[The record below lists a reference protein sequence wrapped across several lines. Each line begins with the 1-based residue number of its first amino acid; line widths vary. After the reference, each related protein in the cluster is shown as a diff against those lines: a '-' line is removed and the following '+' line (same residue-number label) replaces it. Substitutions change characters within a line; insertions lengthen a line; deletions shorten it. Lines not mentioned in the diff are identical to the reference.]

1 MVNLS
6 IIGGM
11 GSGKTTIAQYFVQN
25 YDYTPF
31 SFAEEV
37 KMIAVMI
44 LKRPIDKGIDRPF
57 LQNIGEWL
65 KMPYDQLTD
74 SIKSQIIS
82 WINYSN
88 DFKEYWEKNKNKV
101 FHPCY
106 YADKIVE
113 DENFKRAVDKRKA
126 IFHDQRFLV
135 EESALD
141 YFSFKTVYL
150 DVPLNTRIS
159 RMIERDSKF
168 KKEWLD
174 NLSEQQIIQLKRDYE
189 IKNAH
194 NLSVSEITNLIMQNL
209 FAFKS

>member
-1 MVNLS
+1 VNLS

-11 GSGKTTIAQYFVQN
+11 GSGKTTIAQHFVQN
-25 YDYTPF
+25 YDYTAF

-65 KMPYDQLTD
+65 KMPYEQLTD

-106 YADKIVE
+106 YVDKIVE
-113 DENFKRAVDKRKA
+113 NDNFKRAVDKRKA

-150 DVPLNTRIS
+150 DVPLNIRIS
-159 RMIERDSKF
+159 RMIERDSNF
-168 KKEWLD
+168 KEDWLS
-174 NLSEQQIIQLKRDYE
+174 NSSEQQIIQLKRDYE
-189 IKNAH
+189 VQNAH
-194 NLSVSEITNLIMQNL
+194 NLSISEIADLILQNL
-209 FAFKS
+209 FVMKS

>member
-1 MVNLS
+1 
-6 IIGGM
+6 M
-11 GSGKTTIAQYFVQN
+11 GSGKTTIAQHFVQN
-25 YDYTPF
+25 YDYTAF

-65 KMPYDQLTD
+65 KMPYEQLTD

-106 YADKIVE
+106 YVDKIVE
-113 DENFKRAVDKRKA
+113 NDNFKRAVDKRKA

-150 DVPLNTRIS
+150 DVPLNIRIS
-159 RMIERDSKF
+159 RMIERDSNF
-168 KKEWLD
+168 KEDWLS
-174 NLSEQQIIQLKRDYE
+174 NSSEQQIIQLKRDYE
-189 IKNAH
+189 VQNAH
-194 NLSVSEITNLIMQNL
+194 NLSISEIADLILQNL
-209 FAFKS
+209 FVMKS